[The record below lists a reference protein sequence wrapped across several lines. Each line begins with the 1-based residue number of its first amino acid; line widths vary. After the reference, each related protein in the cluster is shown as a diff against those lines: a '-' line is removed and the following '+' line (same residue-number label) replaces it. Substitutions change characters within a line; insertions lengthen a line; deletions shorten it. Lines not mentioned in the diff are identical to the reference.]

1 LLKGAVE
8 MAFSPLGLLT
18 GPAGLKIVGIAFLA
32 MVIGF
37 SAYIVVQKIEI
48 GSLHRTVE
56 KLTEERNF
64 LDVDNK
70 ILKEN
75 NTSLKDGLKK
85 LAVANETNYNTAKS
99 LLDERNKSVT
109 AINNLAIAN
118 RLSNQ
123 KLDRLNTK
131 IEDMLKDPKNDG
143 PVAPVLREV
152 IREIQKE
159 RAR

>member
-1 LLKGAVE
+1 MLSLTTLGT
-8 MAFSPLGLLT
+8 PLGLKIA
-18 GPAGLKIVGIAFLA
+18 AGVVLA
-32 MVIGF
+32 LVIGF
-37 SAYIVVQKIEI
+37 GAYITVQKIEI
-48 GSLHRTVE
+48 HGLKKDVAA
-56 KLTEERNF
+56 LTEQRNN

-75 NTSLKDGLKK
+75 NGALKDGLKK
-85 LAVANETNYNTAKS
+85 LATANETNYNTAKS
-99 LLDERNKSVT
+99 LLDERTKSVI

-118 RLSNQ
+118 RLSNE
-123 KLDRLNTK
+123 KLDRLNVK

-143 PVAPVLREV
+143 PVAPVLREI

>member
-1 LLKGAVE
+1 MLPLTTLGT
-8 MAFSPLGLLT
+8 PLGLKI
-18 GPAGLKIVGIAFLA
+18 AGGIILA
-32 MVIGF
+32 LVIGF
-37 SAYIVVQKIEI
+37 GAYIAVQKIEI
-48 GSLHRTVE
+48 NGLKKDVAA
-56 KLTEERNF
+56 LTEQRNN

-75 NTSLKDGLKK
+75 NTALKDGLKK
-85 LAVANETNYNTAKS
+85 LATANETNYNTAKS
-99 LLDERNKSVT
+99 LLDERSKSVV

-118 RLSNQ
+118 RLSNE
-123 KLDRLNTK
+123 KLDRLNVK

-143 PVAPVLREV
+143 PVAPVLREI

>member
-1 LLKGAVE
+1 
-8 MAFSPLGLLT
+8 MAFSPLSFMAT
-18 GPAGLKIVGIAFLA
+18 PVGLKVTGLAFLA
-32 MVIGF
+32 VIVAAG
-37 SAYIVVQKIEI
+37 AYITVQKIEI
-48 GSLHRTVE
+48 GSLKKDVAAITVE
-56 KLTEERNF
+56 RNN

-75 NTSLKDGLKK
+75 NDTLKDGLKK
-85 LAVANETNYNTAKS
+85 LATANQTNYNTAKQ
-99 LLDERNKSVT
+99 LLDERQKSMT

-123 KLDRLNTK
+123 KLDRLNVK
-131 IEDMLKDPKNDG
+131 LEDMLKDPKNDG

>member
-1 LLKGAVE
+1 
-8 MAFSPLGLLT
+8 MAFSPIPFIT
-18 GPAGLKIVGIAFLA
+18 SPVGLKVAAIAIVAI
-32 MVIGF
+32 VVGF

-48 GSLHRTVE
+48 SSLKKDIVT
-56 KLTEERNF
+56 LTEKNNN

-85 LAVANETNYNTAKS
+85 LAVANETNYNTAKQ
-99 LLDERNKSVT
+99 LLEERNKSVT

-118 RLSNQ
+118 RISNQ